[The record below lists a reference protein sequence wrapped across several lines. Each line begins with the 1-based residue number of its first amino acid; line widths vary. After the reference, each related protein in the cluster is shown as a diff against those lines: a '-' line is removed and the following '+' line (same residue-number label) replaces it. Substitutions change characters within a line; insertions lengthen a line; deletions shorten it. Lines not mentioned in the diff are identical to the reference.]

1 MLRAVLSL
9 VMALSLWEPAS
20 RVAAQ
25 STSSRSSKLAEAKKA
40 FAAGSRAYDDG
51 EFARA
56 LRYFRR
62 AHQLTGSPDLLYNIA
77 TVSDRLRRDEEA
89 LDAYVGYLDARPRS
103 SDREHVEGRIKVL
116 RASIQARRKA
126 ELEAALSAERAAAEA
141 EAKVKRERPLT
152 RYVGPGPGPW
162 ITIGAGSAAIVT
174 GSVFLGL
181 GARDINRVEDAP
193 PQTSFSDVSD
203 AMDRGPRR
211 SKVGVSLLSIGA
223 AAVLGGVIWQ
233 LTGGREEEVPEISIG
248 PTGVALRG
256 KF

>member
-1 MLRAVLSL
+1 MLRALL
-9 VMALSLWEPAS
+9 ALMMALALWGPAS
-20 RVAAQ
+20 RAFAQ
-25 STSSRSSKLAEAKKA
+25 SASSRSGRLAEAKKA

-51 EFARA
+51 EFTKA
-56 LRYFRR
+56 LRYFRK
-62 AHQLTGSPDLLYNIA
+62 AHRLTGSPDLLYNIA

-89 LDAYVGYLDARPRS
+89 LDAYVGYLEARPRS

-116 RASIQARRKA
+116 RASIEARRQA
-126 ELEAALSAERAAAEA
+126 ELEAALSAKRAAAEA

-181 GARDINRVEDAP
+181 GVRDINRVEDAA
-193 PQTSFSDVSD
+193 PQTSFADVSD
-203 AMDRGPRR
+203 AMNRGPRR
-211 SKVGVSLLSIGA
+211 SRVGVSLLGIGA
-223 AAVLGGVIWQ
+223 GAVLGGVIWR
-233 LTGGREEEVPEISIG
+233 LIGGREEEVPEISIG
-248 PTGVALRG
+248 PTGVAVSG